1 MSFPATRLSVVER
14 TRSDDEEIRRVAWA
28 TIIEAYWKPAYKYL
42 RLKWSLD
49 PDQAADLTQEF
60 FTTTL
65 EKELLERY
73 DPSRARFRTYLRLC
87 LDGFASNA
95 KKAARRQKRG
105 GEITLVP
112 LDFQTAEGEMV
123 RHEGSVNADV
133 DELFY
138 REWVRSLFERSVAE
152 LRAHAAASGRPIT
165 FDVFARYDLADE
177 GEPRPTYAAI
187 ARDLG
192 LTAATVTNH
201 LAAMRRQ
208 FRQILLGRLRE
219 LTSSEEEFEAEAAR
233 LLGSRSFDRST
244 GSGSPRPRSRDDSA
258 QDKQ

>member
-14 TRSDDEEIRRVAWA
+14 TRSHDEETRRVAWA

-65 EKELLERY
+65 EKDLVERY
-73 DPSRARFRTYLRLC
+73 DPARARFRTYLRLC
-87 LDGFASNA
+87 LDGFAANA
-95 KKAARRQKRG
+95 RKAERRLKRG
-105 GEITLVP
+105 GGVTLVP
-112 LDFQTAEGEMV
+112 LDFQTAEGEMA
-123 RHEGSVNADV
+123 RHEGSVDADV

-138 REWVRSLFERSVAE
+138 REWVRALFERSVAD
-152 LRAHAAASGRPIT
+152 LKRHADASARPVM
-165 FDVFARYDLADE
+165 FEVFARYDLADE
-177 GEPRPTYAAI
+177 GEPRPTYGDL
-187 ARDLG
+187 ARELG

-208 FRQILLGRLRE
+208 FRQIILARLRE
-219 LTSSEEEFEAEAAR
+219 LTSSEDEFEAEAAR
-233 LLGSRSFDRST
+233 LLGSRR
-244 GSGSPRPRSRDDSA
+244 
-258 QDKQ
+258 